1 MFDYIATFCKIVS
14 SQVSGAKKSILFALQ
29 GPGTGLANDTPE
41 TSPSEPSW
49 GQIGILARP
58 LPQNPNGSAESL
70 ALRLP
75 DALVPTVGRDL
86 RLNNAVD
93 ALEPGQFMMAHYG
106 GGFITVKGV
115 DVTNTQTL
123 IQLKTLNNTL
133 TMDPTGL
140 GSINLNSNGVS
151 IGNSNT
157 AQSVAY
163 YATLSSYVTALKAYL
178 LLVNPVVIA
187 AVGGPLT
194 PGGVLLT
201 TAYGVLQTAE
211 TAILASATASTQ
223 ILKSN

>member
-1 MFDYIATFCKIVS
+1 MFDYIATYCKIIS
-14 SQVSGAKKSILFALQ
+14 TAVSGARKAITMALQ

-58 LPQNPNGSAESL
+58 LPSNSEGSAE
-70 ALRLP
+70 AVCLRSP
-75 DALVPTVGRDL
+75 DGLTAIACKDL

-93 ALEPGQFMMAHYG
+93 ALEPGQFSMVHYG
-106 GGFITVKGV
+106 GGFISVKGV
-115 DVTNTQTL
+115 DVTNATTL
-123 IQLKTLNNTL
+123 IKLKTGPNEI

-140 GSINLNSNGVS
+140 GSINLTSNGVS
-151 IGNSNT
+151 IGNAGT

-163 YATLSSYVTALKAYL
+163 YAAISNYVTALKAYL
-178 LLVNPVVIA
+178 LLVNPVVVA
-187 AVGGPLT
+187 AAG
-194 PGGVLLT
+194 PGGVAIT